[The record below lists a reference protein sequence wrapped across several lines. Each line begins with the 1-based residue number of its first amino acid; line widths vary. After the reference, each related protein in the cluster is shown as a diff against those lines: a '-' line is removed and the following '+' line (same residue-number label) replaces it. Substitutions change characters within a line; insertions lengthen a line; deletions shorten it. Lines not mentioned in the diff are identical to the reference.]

1 LPGISMAEWGPG
13 DHSFW
18 LYGLSIFPEDGSQVD
33 VSTRPEMVKVRQ
45 AVLDACKKNKV
56 MFLNAGSANPNS
68 PDYVGKQIQDGAMV
82 LEAPE
87 SAAIVGREYSKR
99 KMPV

>member
-1 LPGISMAEWGPG
+1 
-13 DHSFW
+13 
-18 LYGLSIFPEDGSQVD
+18 
-33 VSTRPEMVKVRQ
+33 MV
-45 AVLDACKKNKV
+45 
-56 MFLNAGSANPNS
+56 LNAGSANQNS
-68 PDYVGKQIQDGAMV
+68 PDYVVKQIQDGAMV

>member
-1 LPGISMAEWGPG
+1 MAEWGPG

-18 LYGLSIFPEDGSQVD
+18 LYGLDIMPEDGSHPAD
-33 VSTRPEMVKVRQ
+33 VRLRPEMVKVRQ
-45 AVLDACKKNKV
+45 AVVDNCKKNKV
-56 MFLNAGSANPNS
+56 MFLNAGNADPAS
-68 PDYVGKQIQDGAMV
+68 PDYAITQIKDGAMV

-87 SAAIVGREYSKR
+87 DAAIVGREYTKR